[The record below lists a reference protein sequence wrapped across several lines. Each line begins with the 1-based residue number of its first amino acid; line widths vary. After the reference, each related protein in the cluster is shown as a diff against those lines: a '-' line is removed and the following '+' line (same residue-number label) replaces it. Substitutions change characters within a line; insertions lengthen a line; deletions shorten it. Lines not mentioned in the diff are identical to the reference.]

1 VSADRAPVAP
11 VNPEA
16 EGRDDDE
23 EMPRIQLS
31 RRSALVTLLFIASV
45 LAFLIVVLPEL
56 GGVKDTWNRL
66 DEADPWWIGLALG
79 FQILSMASYI
89 LIFQGVHVPPGSPIT
104 YRESY
109 LITMAG
115 LAATRLFAAG
125 GAGGVALT
133 AWALRRSGMPRR
145 EVAERMIAFLVLL
158 YGVYMA
164 AMLLGGLGLFVGVF
178 SGSDPFAL
186 TVVPAI
192 FAAVAIAIFL
202 AVAFVPDDLERRL
215 GRMHPKHPRLVQL
228 VQRLAAGPASLSGGI
243 RFAIGKARHPDAA
256 MIGTVTWWAFNIL
269 VLWAAFRAFGHS
281 PPAAVLVV
289 GFFVGMLGNLLP
301 LPGGVGGVDAG
312 MVGTFVAFG
321 VPYGLALIAVLTYRL
336 LAFWLPTIPGAIA
349 YFQLRRTVQG
359 WHRQDRGLRTSPADG
374 GTIQSEVSP
383 RTQVGSE

>member
-1 VSADRAPVAP
+1 VSDDRAPVGAA
-11 VNPEA
+11 NPAIREH
-16 EGRDDDE
+16 DDDE
-23 EMPRIQLS
+23 EMPRIQIS

-66 DEADPWWIGLALG
+66 DEGDPWWIGLAFG
-79 FQILSMASYI
+79 FQVLSMASYI

-164 AMLLGGLGLFVGVF
+164 AMLLGGLGLRVGVF

-192 FAAVAIAIFL
+192 LAGVAIAVFL
-202 AVAFVPDDLERRL
+202 AIAFIPGDLERRL
-215 GRMHPKHPRLVQL
+215 GRVNPKHPRLL
-228 VQRLAAGPASLSGGI
+228 GWAKRLAAGPASLSGGV
-243 RFAIGKARHPDAA
+243 RFAMDKARHPDAA

-281 PPAAVLVV
+281 PPGAVLVV
-289 GFFVGMLGNLLP
+289 AFFVGMLGNLLP

-349 YFQLRRTVQG
+349 YFQLRHTVQG
-359 WHRQDRGLRTSPADG
+359 WHGERARLHENAADR

-383 RTQVGSE
+383 RTHVGSE